1 MNMNNKEKASFWKK
15 RNAAV
20 AVVICFV
27 AVIAMV
33 GTFTF
38 NKYEKQMDEQVAKA
52 EKQAELSEK
61 KVRMPMQSKKNK
73 IKIK

>member
-1 MNMNNKEKASFWKK
+1 MNKNEKPSIFRSKG
-15 RNAAV
+15 AA
-20 AVVICFV
+20 AGVVICFV

-52 EKQAELSEK
+52 EKQEMCIRDRC
-61 KVRMPMQSKKNK
+61 RMKMDRR
-73 IKIK
+73 